1 MTVAVF
7 AKQSIHSLVVV
18 IKNMTKIR
26 DVERINNLSF
36 RLEYRSP

>member
-7 AKQSIHSLVVV
+7 AKQSIHSLVV

-26 DVERINNLSF
+26 DVERINNPSF
-36 RLEYRSP
+36 RLEDRSP

>member
-26 DVERINNLSF
+26 DFEK
-36 RLEYRSP
+36 

>member
-26 DVERINNLSF
+26 NVEK
-36 RLEYRSP
+36 

>member
-26 DVERINNLSF
+26 DVERKNNPSF
-36 RLEYRSP
+36 R

>member
-36 RLEYRSP
+36 RLEDRSP

>member
-7 AKQSIHSLVVV
+7 AKQSIHSVVVV

-26 DVERINNLSF
+26 DVEK
-36 RLEYRSP
+36 